1 MQGGAWA
8 VQGGGKVRDSC
19 VGWAVWLGHAQGGLG
34 CALGSPRIY
43 LGQLASAS
51 RTKMRKVTSNPEV
64 LGPSRSWSPAPA
76 APSIPRDLRTHLH
89 RRGYL
94 RRKYTRARLSWASR
108 LDWYLGYE
116 LLRKREGGEER
127 RGGSGR
133 PRRLEA
139 GAGRTFLP

>member
-94 RRKYTRARLSWASR
+94 RRKYTRARLSWAKAR
-108 LDWYLGYE
+108 WRCD
-116 LLRKREGGEER
+116 
-127 RGGSGR
+127 
-133 PRRLEA
+133 
-139 GAGRTFLP
+139 

>member
-89 RRGYL
+89 RRGYCVGQVGAPT
-94 RRKYTRARLSWASR
+94 RRP
-108 LDWYLGYE
+108 G
-116 LLRKREGGEER
+116 R
-127 RGGSGR
+127 RG
-133 PRRLEA
+133 RRWRLC
-139 GAGRTFLP
+139 LP